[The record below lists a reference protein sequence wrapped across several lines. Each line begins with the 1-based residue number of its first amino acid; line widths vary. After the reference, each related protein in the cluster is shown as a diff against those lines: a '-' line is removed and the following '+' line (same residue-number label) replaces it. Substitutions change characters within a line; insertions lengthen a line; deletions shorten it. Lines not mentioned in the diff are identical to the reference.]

1 MRTVSGYL
9 RGSWLLPL
17 AAAAAVFGV
26 VWGTLGASALSGS
39 YTATLSGDA
48 EVPALATPY
57 GGSFSATLSG
67 DSLSYSLT
75 SDAVGTTQAHIH
87 LGAADENGGV
97 VAFLFGLVE
106 DGVNG
111 VDTSGTIQAADVI
124 GAIEGDFNAL
134 IDAMNASGAY
144 VNLHSLANPGG
155 EVRGQIALAAAAL
168 PSTGSGGLAQSDGS
182 GAWVWALIAAGM
194 TLALGLTA
202 RQAVRRRF

>member
-1 MRTVSGYL
+1 M
-9 RGSWLLPL
+9 
-17 AAAAAVFGV
+17 
-26 VWGTLGASALSGS
+26 
-39 YTATLSGDA
+39 
-48 EVPALATPY
+48 ATPY

-87 LGAADENGGV
+87 LGAAAENGGV

-134 IDAMNASGAY
+134 IDAMNAGGAY
-144 VNLHSLANPGG
+144 VNLHSLANLGG

-168 PSTGSGGLAQSDGS
+168 PSTGSGGLAQSDGPS
-182 GAWVWALIAAGM
+182 AWVWALIAAGM

-202 RQAVRRRF
+202 RQAVRRLF